1 MSDPLLVVREVTV
14 DFAVPGG
21 LYRALDSVSLTV
33 HRGETVGIVGESGCG
48 KTTLARAI
56 LGLERPSSGTI
67 EFRSPRGVEGIGM
80 VWQDPSASL
89 DPRWTVARSV
99 SEPARIHRKSVDVLA
114 LLREVGLDDGHAS
127 RYPHE
132 LSGGQRQR
140 VAIARALSLR
150 PDLLLCDEPTAALDL
165 SIQSQILN
173 LIRDEQRKLGFSVLY
188 ISHDLPTVR
197 FLCNRIVV
205 LYLGRIVEEGPSSEL
220 FEEPRHPYTKMLLD
234 SVPSPSRVG
243 QLPPGG
249 LGEATGRPAAG
260 CVFAPRCPFAD
271 DRCRAEAPSLRTV
284 ENRSLACWKPLEPAS
299 TRGR

>member
-1 MSDPLLVVREVTV
+1 MSEPLLVVRDLTV
-14 DFAVPGG
+14 DFPVPSGS
-21 LYRALDSVSLTV
+21 YRALDSVTLNV
-33 HRGETVGIVGESGCG
+33 GRGETVGIVGESGCG

-56 LGLERPSSGTI
+56 LGLEKPSAGSI
-67 EFRSPRGVEGIGM
+67 EFRSPRGVEGLGM

-89 DPRWTVARSV
+89 DPRWTVAQSV
-99 SEPARIHRKSVDVLA
+99 AEPARIHRKQVDVGA
-114 LLREVGLDDGHAS
+114 LLREVGLDESHGS

-150 PDLLLCDEPTAALDL
+150 PDLLICDEPTAALDL

-197 FLCNRIVV
+197 FLCDRIVV
-205 LYLGRIVEEGPSSEL
+205 LYLGRIVEEGASAEL
-220 FEEPRHPYTKMLLD
+220 FESPRHPYTRMLLD
-234 SVPSPSRVG
+234 SVPSMERVG

-249 LGEATGRPAAG
+249 MGEIGSRPEKG
-260 CVFAPRCPFAD
+260 CVFAPRCPHAD
-271 DRCRAEAPSLRTV
+271 DRCRSEAPPLV
-284 ENRSLACWKPLEPAS
+284 AAAGGAAACWKPFGPPAS
-299 TRGR
+299 SDA

>member
-1 MSDPLLVVREVTV
+1 MSEPLLVVRGLSV
-14 DFAVPGG
+14 DFALPGG
-21 LYRALDSVSLTV
+21 AHRALDSVSLTV
-33 HRGETVGIVGESGCG
+33 RRGETVGIVGESGCG

-56 LGLERPSSGTI
+56 LGLERPSAGSI
-67 EFRSPRGVEGIGM
+67 EFRSPRGVEGLGM

-99 SEPARIHRKSVDVLA
+99 AEPARIHRKQADVGA
-114 LLREVGLDDGHAS
+114 LLREVGLDESHGS
-127 RYPHE
+127 RFPHE

-150 PDLLLCDEPTAALDL
+150 PDLLICDEPTAALDL

-197 FLCNRIVV
+197 FLCDRIVV
-205 LYLGRIVEEGPSSEL
+205 LYLGRIVEEGPSGDL
-220 FEEPRHPYTKMLLD
+220 FEHPLHPYTRMLLD
-234 SVPSPSRVG
+234 SVPSVEKVG

-249 LGEATGRPAAG
+249 VGEIGSRPDRG
-260 CVFAPRCPFAD
+260 CVFAPRCPYAE
-271 DRCRAEAPSLRTV
+271 DRCRSEAPPLRGGQG
-284 ENRSLACWKPLEPAS
+284 RQAACWKPLGATGPS
-299 TRGR
+299 DV

>member
-1 MSDPLLVVREVTV
+1 MSEPLLVVRAL
-14 DFAVPGG
+14 AVEFPVPSGS
-21 LYRALDSVSLTV
+21 YRALDSVALTV
-33 HRGETVGIVGESGCG
+33 GRGETVGIVGESGCG

-56 LGLERPSSGTI
+56 LGLEKPTAGSI
-67 EFRSPRGVEGIGM
+67 EFRSARGVEGLGM

-89 DPRWTVARSV
+89 DPRWTVGRSV
-99 SEPARIHRKSVDVLA
+99 SEPARIHRKRVDVGA
-114 LLREVGLDDGHAS
+114 LLKEVGLDEGHAC

-150 PDLLLCDEPTAALDL
+150 PDLLICDEPTAALDL

-197 FLCNRIVV
+197 FLCDRIVV
-205 LYLGRIVEEGPSSEL
+205 LYLGRIVEEGASGDL
-220 FEEPRHPYTKMLLD
+220 FERPRHPYTRMLLD
-234 SVPSPSRVG
+234 SVPSVERVG

-249 LGEATGRPAAG
+249 TGEIGRRPDRG
-260 CVFAPRCPFAD
+260 CVFAPRCPIAD
-271 DRCRAEAPSLRTV
+271 DRCRSETPPP
-284 ENRSLACWKPLEPAS
+284 EERSGGAVFCWNPLGAS
-299 TRGR
+299 AGSDG